1 MPRDDAITSGDLVAK
16 LDMLHVACD
25 KCGRNGAE
33 RRCLGRIRGCKTRRA
48 GRPSAARRLGR
59 WRRRPLEPEDRRAHL
74 SAMSFERALAV
85 GLVGAIAIGNV
96 GAGYGLKLF
105 KPMPVSSVMPL
116 IAGSSVST
124 VTWNTVT
131 DKPITLPMPPRPG
144 VVSA

>member
-1 MPRDDAITSGDLVAK
+1 
-16 LDMLHVACD
+16 
-25 KCGRNGAE
+25 
-33 RRCLGRIRGCKTRRA
+33 
-48 GRPSAARRLGR
+48 
-59 WRRRPLEPEDRRAHL
+59 
-74 SAMSFERALAV
+74 MSFERALAV